1 MPRRPTAL
9 LILLV
14 VTGCSS
20 IYGIGC
26 STERRYELEGQ
37 VLAVDATKGEL
48 TVQHKDIK
56 GFMPGMTMPFKVADK
71 AVLSERKPGDLIRAT
86 LVVADSHGRLENVV
100 RTGEAPL
107 PPDAE
112 IPRTVILAPGDKAP
126 DATLVDQDGRTR
138 RFSEWHGRT
147 VAVTFIYTRCPLP
160 DFCPLM
166 DRHFAHV
173 QREIAKDPAL
183 AGDVGLIS
191 VSFDPDVDTPDVLR
205 AHAKRVGFDP
215 VIWTWLT
222 GTREAVDT
230 LAVPFGVSI
239 IRGDKPQQEIVHN
252 LRTAVLDRE
261 GRLTK
266 IFNGNDWKPEELLAE
281 LRMVDAR

>member
-1 MPRRPTAL
+1 MVRRAPAL
-9 LILLV
+9 LILLIA
-14 VTGCSS
+14 TGCSS

-37 VLAVDATKGEL
+37 VLAVDATRGEL

-86 LVVADSHGRLENVV
+86 LVVADSQGWLENVV

-107 PPDAE
+107 PSDAE

-126 DATLVDQDGRTR
+126 DAALVDQDGRPR
-138 RFSEWHGRT
+138 RLSEWHGRT

-173 QREIAKDPAL
+173 QGEIAKEPAL
-183 AGDVGLIS
+183 AGRVGLIS
-191 VSFDPDVDTPDVLR
+191 VTFDPDVDTPDVLR
-205 AHAKRVGFDP
+205 AHAKRAGFDP
-215 VIWTWLT
+215 AIWTWLT

-239 IRGDKPQQEIVHN
+239 IRGDTPRQEIVHN
-252 LRTAVLDRE
+252 LRTVVLDRE
-261 GRLTK
+261 GRIAK

-281 LRMVDAR
+281 LRAVDGR